1 MLNYRRLIAFLSRVH
16 TYITVLYAV
25 FFLLFFLFLHLD
37 VSTSFYNLL
46 VSFSS
51 AIGWT
56 IVLEGM
62 FLLIA
67 SVHISFLSRVIAF
80 EPFLLTLLRLM
91 FYFILSF
98 ILDFFVS
105 LNGTGIVVGVDI

>member
-16 TYITVLYAV
+16 TYMTVLYAV
-25 FFLLFFLFLHLD
+25 FFILFFLFLRLS
-37 VSTSFYNLL
+37 VSQSFYEML

-51 AIGWT
+51 AIGWC

-62 FLLIA
+62 FIII
-67 SVHISFLSRVIAF
+67 SSIHISFLSRVLAI
-80 EPFLLTLLRLM
+80 EPFLLTLLRLL

-98 ILDFFVS
+98 VLDFIVR
-105 LNGTGIVVGVDI
+105 LNGTGMTVGVNI